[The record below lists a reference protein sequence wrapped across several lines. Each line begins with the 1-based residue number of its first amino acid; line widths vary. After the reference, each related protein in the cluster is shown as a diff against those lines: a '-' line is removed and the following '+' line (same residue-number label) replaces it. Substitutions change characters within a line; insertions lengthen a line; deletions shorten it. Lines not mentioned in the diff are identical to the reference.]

1 MDKQEE
7 LLKNAEA
14 LAKHMSSYNC
24 DLAPDL
30 TSESE
35 CSAEAKEQL
44 LDQCE
49 NIWAQMEKCQSKLNQ
64 LGTETLPETDTQLF
78 LLMIQVKSLMA
89 ECTQWQKKEPEI
101 ISANQEVLLALGK
114 QELQKVNR
122 ELEMVLSSVRSR
134 NRKLK
139 EELKMEQRWLEE
151 QQQLVQALS
160 SRQDELKNQVV
171 PISEKRVCLEIEQK
185 IAKIRVYGQ
194 EILEALGDFLGEHF
208 PLPEKHEETSK
219 KKKILP
225 TRPATQLKTLH
236 DILED
241 LMNTLLATPHDPY
254 VPIVESYW
262 PPYIELLLRYGIAL
276 RHPQDPNRMRLEAFH
291 H

>member
-7 LLKNAEA
+7 LLKDAES

-30 TSESE
+30 ISESD

-44 LDQCE
+44 LVQCE
-49 NIWAQMEKCQSKLNQ
+49 NIWVQMEKCQSKLNQ

-78 LLMIQVKSLMA
+78 LLMMQVKSLMA

-101 ISANQEVLLALGK
+101 ISANQEVLLTLGK

-122 ELEMVLSSVRSR
+122 ELEMVLSSVRSK

-160 SRQDELKNQVV
+160 SRQEELKNHVV
-171 PISEKRVCLEIEQK
+171 QISEKRVCREVEQK
-185 IAKIRVYGQ
+185 IIKIRAYEQ
-194 EILEALGDFLGEHF
+194 ELLGALGEFLGEHF
-208 PLPEKHEETSK
+208 PLPEKPEETSK

-225 TRPATQLKTLH
+225 AGPATQLKTLH
-236 DILED
+236 DILEE
-241 LMNTLLATPHDPY
+241 LMNKLLATPHDPY
-254 VPIVESYW
+254 VPITESDW

-276 RHPQDPNRMRLEAFH
+276 RHPQDPNRIRLEAFH